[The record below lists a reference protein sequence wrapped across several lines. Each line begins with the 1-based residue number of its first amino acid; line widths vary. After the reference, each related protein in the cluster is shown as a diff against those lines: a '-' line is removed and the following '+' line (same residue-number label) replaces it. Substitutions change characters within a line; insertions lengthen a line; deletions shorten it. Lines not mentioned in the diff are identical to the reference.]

1 MLPLLSMRER
11 LFYLLEYT
19 TFLNEIKEKVKE
31 NAAKEQG
38 DKRLGEIVLNKVNI
52 CMLIV
57 T

>member
-1 MLPLLSMRER
+1 MRER

-31 NAAKEQG
+31 NAIKEQG

-52 CMLIV
+52 CKLIV